1 MKIREIDIPDNRP
14 FIVRAASLKPSNDF
28 NPPNTLGKPR
38 GKDNAEAKKVM
49 AMDTCIK
56 NVLSG
61 FRNELANCGT
71 PMFVGYGLLSS
82 ISQEALIRAGVETIA
97 DEMTRKFVKFRYDVD
112 DGREDHEQE
121 ISDLEEEAAKY
132 KLKDIF
138 NDAAQKDGYFGGCLV
153 YIDVGDLD
161 DEEALEPLV
170 LDKKTFKK
178 GMLKGFKVIE
188 PINIYPAEYNTTDP
202 TDKNY
207 FNPEYWYIL
216 GKRYHASRFLYFV
229 GNSVPI
235 LLKPAYNFFGIARA
249 QLALDYIAHFVE
261 NRESAQE
268 LLNKFSLTCWK
279 TDMSQ
284 VLAGESCNDLVKR
297 VRMFNKMKSNNGTL
311 VVDKEQEDIMQI
323 NTPLAGV
330 RDIVDMSL
338 SLLTAVWRIPKI
350 KYIGE
355 GEGGLNASSKE
366 QMRSFYDFILSQ
378 KEKMFTEPMEKV
390 LKILQLNMGKDINE
404 SIGFEFPSLVEM
416 DDSEIA
422 QLNKMKADTA
432 VQLINAG
439 VVSQE
444 EVRQNLSMDKHS
456 GFSMIDVDDMPE
468 QQEQPNEKEVVEV
481 EDRDL
486 ITDEFVESE
495 HPRDD
500 YGKFTK
506 SSSEKNALVMT
517 EKQWEEYSDKK
528 GEEKYPVSI
537 GKTLSIIKNGK
548 YGNKEL
554 HTDGEFYGRNL
565 RSALSKFIKNSPKEV
580 SQWSYLLED
589 NSDKELEEFLYNEK
603 IDTDEDYIRGEHI
616 RDEEDGK
623 SLYYFWTKNS
633 TDGTVGDEDLT
644 MDDRWI
650 TIGHKDADED
660 GEEHKGRHILLKNGE
675 DPIDALERTTGKDID
690 KDGKVGKKDDS
701 SEKSKEVDNKPETSS
716 ASEKKPETS
725 ETKETE
731 KKPDEEK
738 EDKNDLSKL
747 SDEELKKK
755 SEDARKKS
763 KELRD
768 KEDEYVEKNEKIKNL
783 EKEIRE
789 LNVKGWSAHGDEL
802 KEILTEKN
810 SKIDLRNGIEYDL
823 RREFQKENGYWVDI
837 GGKAAQYDIELKK
850 RNNERMKNIDAKID
864 NLADSIN
871 ENNVN
876 EKLDDVLNVK
886 KEINTFGIFDKIQK
900 NKEFSEKVD
909 KKVTNLM
916 AEKIGG
922 TVKDYGKK
930 TDKFVNDIASIDDE
944 YNKAAEKNKEI
955 SAKVDEA
962 YERYSKENDVDKRQ
976 KLRQEWQELLPQ
988 RYAALDATVEARKK
1002 RIERVATKIRESFGD
1017 TGNKIETNAGK
1028 KGSFSHG
1035 VYQKLQSVLDGVI
1048 GKEISTKNP
1057 PRVVAGVNRAFFSES
1072 KGIKL
1077 NKESS
1082 VGTMIH
1088 EFCHF
1093 LEKNNPKMLAN
1104 SKAFLEYRTKGEQ
1117 TQKLNKITGN
1127 SFYGNSEVTKKDKFF
1142 SPYCGKVYS
1151 VNNEYYGA
1159 DATELMS
1166 MGVQKLFEDPFGFA
1180 KEDREYFDFVI
1191 GNLRGEI

>member
-1 MKIREIDIPDNRP
+1 MKNIREINIPDTRP
-14 FIVRAASLKPSNDF
+14 FIVKASELKPATDY

-38 GKDNAEAKKVM
+38 GETPAAKRVM
-49 AMDTCIK
+49 AMDACIK

-61 FRNELANCGT
+61 FRNELYSCGT
-71 PMFVGYGLLSS
+71 PMFAGYGLLSS
-82 ISQEALIRAGVETIA
+82 ISQEALVRAGVETIA

-112 DGREDHEQE
+112 DNREDHEKE
-121 ISDLEEEAAKY
+121 ISELEQEAEKY
-132 KLKDIF
+132 KVKDTF
-138 NDAAQKDGYFGGCLV
+138 NEAAQKDGYFGGCLV
-153 YIDVGDLD
+153 YIDVGELD
-161 DEEALEPLV
+161 EVEAEEPLV
-170 LDKKTFKK
+170 LDTKTFKK

-188 PINIYPAEYNTTDP
+188 PINIYPGEYNTTDP
-202 TDKNY
+202 TDEHY

-216 GKRYHASRFLYFV
+216 GKRYHSSRFLYFA
-229 GNSVPI
+229 GNTVPI

-323 NTPLAGV
+323 NTPLSGV
-330 RDIVDMSL
+330 RDIVEMSL
-338 SLLTAVWRIPKI
+338 NLLTAVWRIPKI

-378 KEKMFTEPMEKV
+378 KEKMFTQPMETV
-390 LKILQLNMGKDINE
+390 LKILQLNMGKEINPA
-404 SIGFEFPSLVEM
+404 IGFEFPSLVEM

-422 QLNKMKADTA
+422 SLNKLKADTA
-432 VQLINAG
+432 VSLINAG

-456 GFSMIDVDDMPE
+456 GFSMIDVDDLPE
-468 QQEQPNEKEVVEV
+468 QPEEPEKEIVDV
-481 EDRDL
+481 ED
-486 ITDEFVESE
+486 
-495 HPRDD
+495 
-500 YGKFTK
+500 
-506 SSSEKNALVMT
+506 A
-517 EKQWEEYSDKK
+517 
-528 GEEKYPVSI
+528 
-537 GKTLSIIKNGK
+537 
-548 YGNKEL
+548 
-554 HTDGEFYGRNL
+554 
-565 RSALSKFIKNSPKEV
+565 
-580 SQWSYLLED
+580 
-589 NSDKELEEFLYNEK
+589 
-603 IDTDEDYIRGEHI
+603 
-616 RDEEDGK
+616 
-623 SLYYFWTKNS
+623 
-633 TDGTVGDEDLT
+633 DLT

-690 KDGKVGKKDDS
+690 KDGKVGKKDDG
-701 SEKSKEVDNKPETSS
+701 SEKSKEVEN
-716 ASEKKPETS
+716 KPETS
-725 ETKETE
+725 ETKEPD
-731 KKPDEEK
+731 KKPDEEKKSVEEK

-747 SDEELKKK
+747 SDEELKKR

-810 SKIDLRNGIEYDL
+810 EKIDLRNGVEYDL
-823 RREFQKENGYWVDI
+823 RREFQKENGYWVNV
-837 GGKAAQYDIELKK
+837 GGEAAQYDIELRK

-871 ENNVN
+871 ESNVN

-900 NKEFSEKVD
+900 NKEFAEKVD

-916 AEKIGG
+916 AEKISGR
-922 TVKDYGKK
+922 VKDYGKK

-944 YNKAAEKNKEI
+944 YNKAEAKDKEI
-955 SAKVDEA
+955 RAKVDEA
-962 YERYSKENDVDKRQ
+962 YEKYSKENDVEKRQ

-1048 GKEISTKNP
+1048 GKNISTKNP
-1057 PRVVAGVNRAFFSES
+1057 PKVVAGVNRAFYSET

-1104 SKAFLEYRTKGEQ
+1104 SKAFLEYRTRGESA
-1117 TQKLNKITGN
+1117 QKLNKLMGSN
-1127 SFYGNSEVTKKDKFF
+1127 FYGNSEISKKDKFF

-1151 VNNEYYGA
+1151 SNNEYYGA

-1166 MGVQKLFEDPFGFA
+1166 MGVQKLFEDPSGFA